1 MDGTDPE
8 RWPEEVVGA
17 ETGLRDNGLLFHAVP
32 SPLINAM
39 RSRSAAK
46 ERMWMR
52 MRTMGEEPASSG
64 NSTALHARTHARSR
78 ADLE

>member
-1 MDGTDPE
+1 M
-8 RWPEEVVGA
+8 GA

-46 ERMWMR
+46 ERMGMR
-52 MRTMGEEPASSG
+52 MRSVGEEPASSG